1 MADLI
6 TRRSRVR
13 AAKRERR
20 IGRFARIRERGTNR
34 RTSRGGPAVV
44 MVALLA
50 GCGLGALAEYFF
62 DRQHGARRQHRVHDR
77 ARGALR
83 RRSHD
88 AARRAK
94 YLEGVAEGVAY
105 KAAHAVP
112 GVGAHKE
119 PPDDVTLAQKV
130 ESTAFRKAGVPKG
143 HVSVNAENAVIYL
156 RGQLEREEQID
167 ELVRATEAIDG
178 VNGVKNLLHT
188 RTTTT
193 GGC

>member
-50 GCGLGALAEYFF
+50 ACGLGALAEYFF
-62 DRQHGARRQHRVHDR
+62 DRQHGARRRHRVHDR

-83 RRSHD
+83 RCSHD
-88 AARRAK
+88 AVRRAK
-94 YLEGVAEGVAY
+94 YLEGV
-105 KAAHAVP
+105 AVP

-119 PPDDVTLAQKV
+119 PPDDVTLVQKV

-143 HVSVNAENAVIYL
+143 HVSVNAENAVVYL

-167 ELVRATEAIDG
+167 EVVRATEAIDG

-188 RTTTT
+188 RPTTT